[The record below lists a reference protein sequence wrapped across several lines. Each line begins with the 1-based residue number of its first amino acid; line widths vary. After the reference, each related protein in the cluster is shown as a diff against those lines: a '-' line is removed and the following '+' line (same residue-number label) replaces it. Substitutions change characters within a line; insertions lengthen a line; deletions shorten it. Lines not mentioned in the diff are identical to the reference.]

1 MVSRRCGIG
10 ASGSLASAL
19 AAPFILRSAFRPVK
33 TPLSFSASEL
43 RLELSGAEKTTRGRP
58 GKTLIGA
65 LKRLEEIWF
74 PPSRFGPGHRRLRT
88 VTGGR
93 SPKHVSAFRPEDSSK
108 VESGNPLILVRCSGR
123 RSFDVPGIRAERSF
137 GRRNDGLVPGTRIV
151 RLPNATSPGAGD
163 SPIPKRPAGAAL
175 RRGRR
180 LTEQS
185 Y

>member
-1 MVSRRCGIG
+1 MRNRYFRIPGVRARG
-10 ASGSLASAL
+10 ALHPSVGFSTSQNPVVFLGFRTLA
-19 AAPFILRSAFRPVK
+19 RV
-33 TPLSFSASEL
+33 T
-43 RLELSGAEKTTRGRP
+43 GYGKTTRGRS